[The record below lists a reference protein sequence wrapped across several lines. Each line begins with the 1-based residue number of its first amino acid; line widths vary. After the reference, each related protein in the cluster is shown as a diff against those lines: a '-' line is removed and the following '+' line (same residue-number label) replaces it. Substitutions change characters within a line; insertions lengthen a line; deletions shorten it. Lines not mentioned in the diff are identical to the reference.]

1 MTYTC
6 KNIVKRYGE
15 RIVLNGVS
23 FELKPGEIAVLIGPS
38 GVGKS
43 TLLKCATL
51 IEIPDSGEVILN
63 TGNKGTQFSFPGNSK
78 FVSKI
83 YPAVSVVF
91 QQLHL
96 FPHLTLFEN
105 LLLPLNVKS
114 VLELNENK
122 RKIFDKYIKKF
133 EVENHLHKFPNESS
147 IGQRQRIA
155 LIRALLLEPE
165 YLFLDEVTSALDVE
179 QIAILLNEIKELAK
193 QGMGIFIITHLLGFA
208 KRAADKVLFLDN
220 GELHEIEP
228 KELNGN
234 MTVGSERIKL
244 FINMIKEIS

>member
-1 MTYTC
+1 MAYIC
-6 KNIVKRYGE
+6 KNIFKSYGD
-15 RIVLNGVS
+15 RTILNGVS

-51 IEIPDSGEVILN
+51 IDKPDKGEIILQ
-63 TGNKGTQFSFPGNSK
+63 TEKQKTQLSFPENENS
-78 FVSKI
+78 VSEI

-96 FPHLTLFEN
+96 FPHLTLRNN
-105 LLLPLNVKS
+105 LLLPLNVKTEK
-114 VLELNENK
+114 ELPENK
-122 RKIFDKYIKKF
+122 RELFEKYTRKF
-133 EVENHLHKFPNESS
+133 EVINHLNKFPNESS

-165 YLFLDEVTSALDVE
+165 FLFLDEVTSALDVE
-179 QIAILLNEIKELAK
+179 QVAVLLNEVKEAAK
-193 QGMGIFIITHLLGFA
+193 QGIGIFIITHLLGFA

-220 GELHEIEP
+220 GELHQIEP

-234 MTVGSERIKL
+234 MTIGSERIRG

>member
-1 MTYTC
+1 MAYSC
-6 KNIVKRYGE
+6 KNIFKSYGN
-15 RIVLNGVS
+15 RTVLNGVS
-23 FELKPGEIAVLIGPS
+23 FDLSPGEIAVLIGPS

-51 IEIPDSGEVILN
+51 IDIPEKGEINLVTDKKKTRLLFPSDSD
-63 TGNKGTQFSFPGNSK
+63 S
-78 FVSKI
+78 VSEI

-96 FPHLTLFEN
+96 FPHLTLKHN

-114 VLELNENK
+114 ENELSANK
-122 RKIFDKYIKKF
+122 KQLFEKYIKKF
-133 EVENHLHKFPNESS
+133 DLEQHLNKYPNESS

-179 QIAILLNEIKELAK
+179 QVAVLLNEVKELAK
-193 QGMGIFIITHLLGFA
+193 QGIGIFIITHLLGFA

-220 GELHEIEP
+220 GELHQIEP

-234 MTVGSERIKL
+234 MTIGSERIKG

>member
-1 MTYTC
+1 MAYTC
-6 KNIVKRYGE
+6 KNIFKSYGDKT
-15 RIVLNGVS
+15 ILKGAS
-23 FELKPGEIAVLIGPS
+23 FELNPGEIAVLIGPS

-51 IEIPDSGEVILN
+51 IEIPDRGEISLV
-63 TGNKGTQFSFPGNSK
+63 TDKKQTQLSFPKDTNL
-78 FVSKI
+78 VSEI
-83 YPAVSVVF
+83 YPSVSVVF

-96 FPHLTLFEN
+96 FPHLTLKNN

-114 VLELNENK
+114 EEDLSINK
-122 RKIFDKYIKKF
+122 KKLFAKYINRF
-133 EVENHLHKFPNESS
+133 EVEQHLNKFPNESS

-179 QIAILLNEIKELAK
+179 QVAVLLKEVKEVAK
-193 QGMGIFIITHLLGFA
+193 QGIGIFIITHLLGFA

-220 GELHEIEP
+220 GELHQIEP

-234 MTVGSERIKL
+234 MTIGSERIRG
-244 FINMIKEIS
+244 FINMITEIS